1 MTTDN
6 PASSRRRSL
15 AILGGGPAGLG
26 AAHYAHQAGLP
37 FLLVEAGAEV
47 GGVCRTLRH
56 GEFRFD
62 SGAHRFLAAIPEVTA
77 EIGRVMG
84 ERWRAIS
91 APSQVRRR
99 GRMIGFP
106 IAPFDLYARLGK
118 RVFARAVLSY
128 LGQAARPRPAQDNFE
143 AVAEAAYGPFLAREF
158 LLNYSEKL
166 WGLPCD
172 RLSPAVAGKRLKG
185 IDVRT
190 FAFEAL
196 RGRKATI
203 EMQDGRFLYPYG
215 GIGEIWPRLMAPFA
229 PGSVRTGARVKGL
242 RHDGVRIRA
251 VELDGGEVL
260 EPDHVICTLPLP
272 DIVRMLAPAPAP
284 AVLDPARSLV
294 FRSLRLV
301 AFFLDKPGVTDNG
314 TVYFPDA
321 ELPFTR
327 VYEPRNRDAAM
338 APVGATSLVAEVP
351 CSAGEPLDQEPDGAL
366 LDRVQAIFTDIGWI
380 RRGEVLDRRVVR
392 IPHAYPVLHKGVEGT
407 VAPLLAHL
415 ERFENLTLTGR
426 NARFE
431 YTLIHDVIDQGRRA
445 VARLR
450 EGAGPGRG

>member
-1 MTTDN
+1 
-6 PASSRRRSL
+6 
-15 AILGGGPAGLG
+15 
-26 AAHYAHQAGLP
+26 
-37 FLLVEAGAEV
+37 
-47 GGVCRTLRH
+47 
-56 GEFRFD
+56 
-62 SGAHRFLAAIPEVTA
+62 
-77 EIGRVMG
+77 
-84 ERWRAIS
+84 
-91 APSQVRRR
+91 
-99 GRMIGFP
+99 
-106 IAPFDLYARLGK
+106 
-118 RVFARAVLSY
+118 
-128 LGQAARPRPAQDNFE
+128 
-143 AVAEAAYGPFLAREF
+143 
-158 LLNYSEKL
+158 
-166 WGLPCD
+166 
-172 RLSPAVAGKRLKG
+172 
-185 IDVRT
+185 
-190 FAFEAL
+190 
-196 RGRKATI
+196 
-203 EMQDGRFLYPYG
+203 MQDGRFLYPYG